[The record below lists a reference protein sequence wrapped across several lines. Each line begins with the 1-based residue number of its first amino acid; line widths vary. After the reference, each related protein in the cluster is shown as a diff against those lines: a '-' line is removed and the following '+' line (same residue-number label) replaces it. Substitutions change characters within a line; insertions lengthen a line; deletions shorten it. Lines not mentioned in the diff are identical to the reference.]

1 MKSGFQYTEEME
13 KFLYDHFQEYNDK
26 VMAEEFNQEF
36 GTELSWHQIRHF
48 RRKHNISGAQHQR
61 HSEIFTDEIRAYI
74 ETNYKGTGYKEM
86 ALQIYDRFGVLYQPK
101 QIRGYYKNHKLNSG
115 LTGDIF
121 QKGQKPKN
129 HLKKGEWFPGCEKS
143 WFKRGE
149 KPPNYTPVG
158 TEKIRPSNGYVWVK
172 VAEPKKWRMKQL
184 VVWEAA
190 HGPIPKGMMIY
201 FRDGDRTN
209 CELENLMLVE
219 RRLIGTLNQSG
230 LSQYRGELTEAAV
243 NTARL
248 QLAIS
253 DAKKKGSADG

>member
-1 MKSGFQYTEEME
+1 MYGFQYTQEME
-13 KFLYDHFQEYNDK
+13 NFLYAHFAEFNDK
-26 VMAEEFNQEF
+26 RMAEEFNKEF
-36 GTELSWHQIRHF
+36 GTELSWNQIRHF
-48 RRKHNISGAQHQR
+48 RRKHNISGKQHQY
-61 HSEIFTDEIRAYI
+61 HSEVFTDEIRAFIEENYI
-74 ETNYKGTGYKEM
+74 GTGYKEM
-86 ALQIYDRFGVLYQPK
+86 ALMIWHKFGKWYQPK
-101 QIRGYYKNHKLNSG
+101 QIRSYYRNHKLNSG
-115 LTGDIF
+115 LKGNLF
-121 QKGQKPKN
+121 EQGHKKSNHVKKGQ
-129 HLKKGEWFPGCEKS
+129 WFPGCEKG
-143 WFKRGE
+143 WFKKGE

-158 TEKIRPSNGYVWVK
+158 TEKIRPSNGFVWVK

-190 HGPIPKGMMIY
+190 HGPVPKGMMLY
-201 FRDGDRTN
+201 FKDGDRTN